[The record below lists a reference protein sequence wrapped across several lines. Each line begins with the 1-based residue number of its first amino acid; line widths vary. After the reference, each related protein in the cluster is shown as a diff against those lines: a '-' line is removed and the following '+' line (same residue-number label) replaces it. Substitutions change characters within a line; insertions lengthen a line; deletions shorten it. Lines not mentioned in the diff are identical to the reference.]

1 MFNPRIL
8 NRLRGV
14 TDTVLKT
21 VQNSGVLIYARHN
34 VTMVKRVQPT
44 KVDKYG
50 FHGQNVDHKTVMFP
64 QPSVDLRDQF
74 RQRDG
79 IVVNLGDVRLYNI
92 PQTYTKEQLLD
103 DTDFYIID
111 GVEYDIVLGTL
122 KDMQSG
128 IFWEMILK
136 RREAKIR

>member
-34 VTMVKRVQPT
+34 VTMVKRVLPT

-50 FHGQNVDHKTVMFP
+50 FQGQNVDHKTVMFP

-79 IVVNLGDVRLYNI
+79 VVVNLGDVRLYNI
-92 PQTYTKEQLLD
+92 PQTYTREQLLD

-111 GVEYDIVLGTL
+111 GVEYDIVNGTL

-128 IFWEMILK
+128 LFWEVILK

>member
-34 VTMVKRVQPT
+34 VTMVKRIQPT

-50 FHGQNVDHKTVMFP
+50 FQGQSVDHKTVMFP
-64 QPSVDLRDQF
+64 QPSVDLRDQL

-79 IVVNLGDVRLYNI
+79 VVVNLGDVKMYNI
-92 PQTYTKEQLLD
+92 PQTYTREQLLD

-111 GVEYDIVLGTL
+111 GVEYDIVNGTL

-128 IFWEMILK
+128 IFWEVILK